1 MKLEHDWCYNALKS
15 RDVRFDARFS
25 TGVITTGVYCR
36 PICPALTPQS
46 QNVRFYPTAAAAED
60 AGFRPCLRCRP
71 ESSPGTPEWIGSS
84 SIVSR
89 ALRLISEGTLDEFG
103 VDGLAGRLHVG
114 SRHLRRL
121 FVEHIGASPMAVAQN
136 RRIAFAKKLI
146 DETRLSMAEIAFSSG
161 FGSIRRFND
170 AFRKMYGRPP
180 TSLRRTGSTQTVKQD
195 KNGSNL
201 NLKLYYRPPYD
212 HRSILDFLKARAVPA
227 MESVAANTYRRSIK
241 IGPASGIL
249 EVSLF
254 PEKNFLRLT
263 VPNVF
268 SPSLIQ
274 IVEKVRRIFDLRAD
288 TATIGAVLKKDAP
301 LAGLVEKRPGL
312 RVPGAWDEFEIAVRT
327 ILGQQV
333 SVKAA
338 RTLCGRLVR
347 RWGEPLSNGENRG
360 TSDIR
365 YSFPPPEILAEADL
379 SGLGLVRTRAAAINR
394 LATAVCEAEVSL
406 KTASALEEAVDAL
419 SALPG
424 IGPWTSQYIAM
435 RALGETDAFPAGD
448 LGLLQAIKK
457 IEGTAVTEKQLE
469 KWAESWRPWRA
480 YAAMYLWNSLAS
492 ENE

>member
-1 MKLEHDWCYNALKS
+1 
-15 RDVRFDARFS
+15 
-25 TGVITTGVYCR
+25 
-36 PICPALTPQS
+36 
-46 QNVRFYPTAAAAED
+46 
-60 AGFRPCLRCRP
+60 
-71 ESSPGTPEWIGSS
+71 
-84 SIVSR
+84 
-89 ALRLISEGTLDEFG
+89 
-103 VDGLAGRLHVG
+103 
-114 SRHLRRL
+114 
-121 FVEHIGASPMAVAQN
+121 
-136 RRIAFAKKLI
+136 
-146 DETRLSMAEIAFSSG
+146 MAEIAFSSG

-180 TSLRRTGSTQTVKQD
+180 TSLRRTGSTHTVEQE
-195 KNGSNL
+195 KNGTNL
-201 NLKLYYRPPYD
+201 NLKLFYRPPYD
-212 HRSILDFLKARAVPA
+212 HRSILNFLKARAVPG
-227 MESVAANTYRRSIK
+227 MESVAANAYRRSIK
-241 IGPASGIL
+241 VGSASGIL
-249 EVSLF
+249 EVLF
-254 PEKNFLRLT
+254 VPEKNFLRLT
-263 VPNVF
+263 VPDEF

-288 TATIGAVLKKDAP
+288 PATIGAVLNKDAL
-301 LAGLVEKRPGL
+301 LAGLAEKRPGL
-312 RVPGAWDEFEIAVRT
+312 RVPGTWDEFEIAVRA

-333 SVKAA
+333 SIKAA
-338 RTLCGRLVR
+338 RTLCGRLVSR
-347 RWGEPLSNGENRG
+347 LGEPLSNGENRG

-365 YSFPPPEILAEADL
+365 YLFPTPEILAEADL

-394 LATAVCEAEVSL
+394 LAAAVCEGELSL

-457 IEGTAVTEKQLE
+457 IKGAAVTEKQLE